1 MNDAKT
7 IPDKEA
13 QILRRMEILGVS
25 ESDVRQTFVRSGGH
39 GGQNVNKTSTC
50 VMLTHLP
57 TGLQV
62 KCQTT
67 RQQAVNRLI
76 ARSLLLDKIDSA
88 RREQA
93 NAARSEKEKLRR
105 QKRPRSRAAKERIL
119 ANKSHNSSKKLL
131 RKHVAGE

>member
-1 MNDAKT
+1 MNEAKT

-13 QILRRMEILGVS
+13 QIIHRMEILRVL
-25 ESDVRQTFVRSGGH
+25 ESDVRETFVRSGGH

-67 RQQAVNRLI
+67 RQQGLNRLL
-76 ARSLLLDKIDSA
+76 ARTLLLDKIEAA
-88 RREQA
+88 RRERVTA
-93 NAARSEKEKLRR
+93 ERAEIEKRRR
-105 QKRPRSRAAKERIL
+105 QKRGRSRGARERIL
-119 ANKSHNSSKKLL
+119 ANKFHNSSKKKL
-131 RKHVAGE
+131 RKQVFGE